1 MNEVSCRKCGEPYS
15 IYSLKNEI
23 PEWDDQ
29 PEDAHDKFMS
39 GEGCPTC
46 NWGEK
51 AGEVSRSRTESPEE
65 TEARSLREMMMNT
78 EDDPIKFL

>member
-1 MNEVSCRKCGEPYS
+1 MNEVSCRQCGEPYS

-23 PEWDDQ
+23 PEWEDQ

-51 AGEVSRSRTESPEE
+51 AGEVSRSRTESEEE
-65 TEARSLREMMMNT
+65 TEARALKEMMMNT
-78 EDDPIKFL
+78 EDDPMKFL